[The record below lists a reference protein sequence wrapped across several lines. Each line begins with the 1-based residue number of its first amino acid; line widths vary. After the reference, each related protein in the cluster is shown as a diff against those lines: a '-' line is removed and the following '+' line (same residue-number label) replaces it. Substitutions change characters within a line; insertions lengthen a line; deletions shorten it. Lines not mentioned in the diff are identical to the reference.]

1 MPQDSHTKREPD
13 GFNKIRET
21 EKNSMG
27 IPDLGKVGIWSTAL
41 RFGETAA
48 IDRAAAEVDE
58 MGFGAIWIPGGI
70 DDAVLNDIGR
80 LLKVTKRTV
89 LATGIINLW
98 KQEPKDVADWF
109 NALSDDHKGRVML
122 GIGISHGPLIGENWN
137 KPVARTR
144 DYVTQLEAAGMAM
157 DNTCLAALGPKMM
170 ALSGEC
176 TGGAHPYLATPEHNV
191 EARRIL
197 GPGKLLAPEQGVIF
211 ESDRDQVREIARAAL
226 SNYLQLPNYCNN
238 WIRLGFS
245 REEDLDPVSDRFIDA
260 IFAHGGTDAMAARV
274 KAHHDAGA
282 DHVCVQV
289 IAGGMGSGSL
299 DEERGRYRELAEAL
313 L

>member
-1 MPQDSHTKREPD
+1 MA
-13 GFNKIRET
+13 
-21 EKNSMG
+21 

-41 RFGETAA
+41 RFGDADA
-48 IDRAAAEVDE
+48 IDKAAAEIDE

-70 DDAVLNDIGR
+70 DDQVLNDIGR
-80 LLKVTKRTV
+80 MLNATKRTV

-98 KQEPKDVADWF
+98 KQAPEDVASWY
-109 NALSDDHKGRVML
+109 NSLSDDHKNRVML
-122 GIGISHGPLIGENWN
+122 GIGISHGPLIGEGWN
-137 KPVARTR
+137 KPIARTR
-144 DYVTQLEAAGMAM
+144 EYLDKLAAAGMDM
-157 DNTCLAALGPKMM
+157 DKACLAALGPKML
-170 ALSGEC
+170 ALSGER
-176 TGGAHPYLATPEHNV
+176 TAGAHPYLATPEHNV

-211 ESDRDQVREIARAAL
+211 EDDRAKVREIAKAAL
-226 SNYLQLPNYCNN
+226 ANYLMLPNYCNN
-238 WIRLGFS
+238 WMRLGFS

-260 IFAHGGTDAMAARV
+260 IFAHGGTDTMAARV

-282 DHVCVQV
+282 NHVCLQV

-299 DEERGRYRELAEAL
+299 DEERARYRELADAL